1 MNKAVV
7 QLRGGWL
14 EYKDYSNKN
23 KDYKGK
29 NHIFYVSYV
38 LEAGIA

>member
-1 MNKAVV
+1 MNKVV
-7 QLRGGWL
+7 GVQAERRVIGAFF
-14 EYKDYSNKN
+14 NKN